1 MQYVKYLNIPYK
13 YRGATKEGLD
23 CIGLC
28 QMIAQDNDIIIG
40 NINYDNIPLD
50 LVSNVFDINMNNQ
63 AKYKEVEPKEH
74 VLIVF
79 RVMGKIQHIGYMI
92 SKDKF
97 LHIMEGT
104 RVSLESIYSPVWA
117 KRIVGYYEYIG
128 K

>member
-13 YRGATKEGLD
+13 YRGTTTEGLD

-28 QMIAQDNDIIIG
+28 QMIARDNDIIIG
-40 NINYDNIPLD
+40 NINYDHIPLD
-50 LVSNVFDINMNNQ
+50 LVSNVFDINMNNEG
-63 AKYKEVEPKEH
+63 KYKQVEPRANT
-74 VLIVF
+74 LIVF
-79 RVMGKIQHIGYMI
+79 RVMGKIQHIGFMV
-92 SKDKF
+92 SDNKF

-104 RVSLESIYSPVWA
+104 RVTLESIYSPVWA

>member
-74 VLIVF
+74 ALIVF